1 MKLSEIHIKPLLET
15 LRFEDIDDEIYFSE
29 KYSGYVSNSRLSR
42 INPDQDGSP
51 EKFFNQT
58 LGIYTDSIVF
68 GSAIHELVLQP
79 ESFELNEFANRPTA
93 KAGFMADEVFKTY
106 KNNGNIIEAIY
117 KASNKIGYY
126 KDKLTE
132 NKINKLI
139 EQCTPYWQDR
149 LKFEQNNTSDKIQIY
164 LDPKARERLKSCL
177 NAVYKNNAIKDLLN
191 PKGIIEDPEYG
202 YEKAILLDVEV
213 TFDDSSIK
221 PFILR
226 LKSKLDN
233 YTIDKEN
240 NTILVN
246 DLKTHGAILP
256 EFDNAVDKY
265 HYYREMAMY
274 SWLLSMVAKKY
285 YNMDNPT
292 IKSNFLVVQTI
303 PEFYTKVSPMTS
315 KLFNLGF
322 DEFKRLL
329 KLVAFYKANGYVL

>member
-68 GSAIHELVLQP
+68 GSAMHTLVLQP
-79 ESFELNEFANRPTA
+79 ESFELNELVNRPTA

-117 KASNKIGYY
+117 KASDKIGYY
-126 KDKLTE
+126 KGKLTD

-139 EQCTPYWQDR
+139 NQCTPYWQDR
-149 LKFEQNNTSDKIQIY
+149 LKFEQNNNSDKIQIY
-164 LDPKARERLKSCL
+164 LDSKSRERLKSCL
-177 NAVYKNNAIKDLLN
+177 FAINKNDNIKSLLN
-191 PKGIIEDPEYG
+191 LKGIIEDPENG

-213 TFDDSSIK
+213 TFDDPNRK

-256 EFDNAVDKY
+256 EFDNAVIKY

-303 PEFYTKVSPMTS
+303 PEFYTKVSPMTGR
-315 KLFNLGF
+315 LFNLGF

>member
-15 LRFEDIDDEIYFSE
+15 LRFEDIDDEVYFSE

-68 GSAIHELVLQP
+68 GSAIHTLVLQP
-79 ESFELNEFANRPTA
+79 ESFELNELANRPTA

-117 KASNKIGYY
+117 KASDKIGYY
-126 KDKLTE
+126 KNKLTD

-139 EQCTPYWQDR
+139 DQCTSYWQDR
-149 LKFEQNNTSDKIQIY
+149 LKFEQNNNPDKIQIY
-164 LDPKARERLKSCL
+164 LDPKSKERLKACL
-177 NAVYKNNAIKDLLN
+177 LAINKNDNIKSLLN
-191 PKGIIEDPEYG
+191 PKGIIEDPENG

-213 TFDDSSIK
+213 TFDDPNVK

-256 EFDNAVDKY
+256 EFDNAVTKY

-303 PEFYTKVSPMTS
+303 PEFYTKVSPMTGR
-315 KLFNLGF
+315 LFNLGF

>member
-15 LRFEDIDDEIYFSE
+15 LRFEDIDDEVYFSE

-93 KAGFMADEVFKTY
+93 KAGFMADEIFKTY

-117 KASNKIGYY
+117 KASDKIGYY

-164 LDPKARERLKSCL
+164 LDPKSRERLKSCL

-233 YTIDKEN
+233 YTIDREN

-303 PEFYTKVSPMTS
+303 PEFYTKVSPMTG

>member
-15 LRFEDIDDEIYFSE
+15 LRFEDIDDEVYFSE

-117 KASNKIGYY
+117 KASDKIGYY

-164 LDPKARERLKSCL
+164 LDPKSRERLKSCL

-233 YTIDKEN
+233 YTIDREN

-303 PEFYTKVSPMTS
+303 PEFYTKVSPMTG

>member
-15 LRFEDIDDEIYFSE
+15 LRFEDIDDEVYFSE

-93 KAGFMADEVFKTY
+93 KAGFMSDEVFKTY

-117 KASNKIGYY
+117 KASDKIGYY

-164 LDPKARERLKSCL
+164 LDPKSRERLKSCL

-233 YTIDKEN
+233 YTIDREN

-303 PEFYTKVSPMTS
+303 PEFYTKVSPMTG

>member
-42 INPDQDGSP
+42 INPDQNGSP
-51 EKFFNQT
+51 AKFFNQT

-117 KASNKIGYY
+117 KASDKIGYY

-132 NKINKLI
+132 NKINKLVD
-139 EQCTPYWQDR
+139 QCTPYWQDR
-149 LKFEQNNTSDKIQIY
+149 LKFEQNNNPDKIQIY
-164 LDPKARERLKSCL
+164 LDPKSRERLKSCL

-233 YTIDKEN
+233 YTIDREN
-240 NTILVN
+240 NNILVN

-265 HYYREMAMY
+265 HYHREMAMY

>member
-15 LRFEDIDDEIYFSE
+15 LRFEDIDDEVYFSE

-117 KASNKIGYY
+117 KASDKIGYY

-164 LDPKARERLKSCL
+164 LDSKARERLKSCL

-191 PKGIIEDPEYG
+191 PKGIIEDHEYG

-233 YTIDKEN
+233 YTIDREN

-265 HYYREMAMY
+265 HYHREMAMY

-303 PEFYTKVSPMTS
+303 PEFYTKVSPMTG

>member
-164 LDPKARERLKSCL
+164 LDPKSRERLKSCL

-233 YTIDKEN
+233 YTIDREN

>member
-15 LRFEDIDDEIYFSE
+15 LRFEDIDDEVYFSE

-164 LDPKARERLKSCL
+164 LDPKSRERLKSCL

-233 YTIDKEN
+233 YTIDREN

-303 PEFYTKVSPMTS
+303 PEFYTKVSPMTG